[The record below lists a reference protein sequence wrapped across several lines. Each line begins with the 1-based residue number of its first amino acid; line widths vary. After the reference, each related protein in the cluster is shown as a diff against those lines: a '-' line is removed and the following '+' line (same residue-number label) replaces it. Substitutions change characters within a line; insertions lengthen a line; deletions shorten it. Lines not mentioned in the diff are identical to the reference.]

1 MTISTTKKALPPFDL
16 RDWADAD
23 VRNPYPVFE
32 RYLAESPIHV
42 ADGTYYIF
50 SHAAASTVL
59 SSQVFGR
66 RSGGGGP
73 IPAGHSILRT
83 MVNNWLVFLDPPRHT
98 ELRSVL
104 NREFSP
110 SVVTNLRDRITVI
123 AQDLLADLPAEFD
136 LVERFSAPFPIM
148 VISELLGVPREKWD
162 WLRSQAVALQ
172 EGSSSRAARNPD
184 AHKIAEAAARELH
197 DYFSALAEDRR
208 AAPGEDLVSL
218 MVSAQTRGEPLS
230 LDEIVATC
238 VHLMT
243 AGHETT
249 TNVFSKAVLTLSTRP
264 EALSR
269 LRSGVTAAA
278 VEELVR
284 FDSPV
289 QAISRWA
296 YEDVTVAGVEIPRGS
311 KVMVML
317 GAANRDPARFTA
329 PTELD
334 LDRDGGRS
342 VSFGLGIH
350 YCLGATLARV
360 ELEIG
365 LGLLLKAL
373 CEFTVDDVKYPYDM
387 VFHGPHKVVVRRSV

>member
-1 MTISTTKKALPPFDL
+1 MSTLPPFDL

-23 VRNPYPVFE
+23 VRNPYPVFA

-42 ADGTYYIF
+42 ADATYYVF

-110 SVVTNLRDRITVI
+110 SVVTNLRDRITAI
-123 AQDLLADLPAEFD
+123 ARDLLADLPAEFD
-136 LVERFSAPFPIM
+136 LVERFSAPFPIL

-197 DYFSALAEDRR
+197 DYFSVLAAERR
-208 AAPGEDLVSL
+208 SGDDLISL
-218 MVSAQTRGEPLS
+218 MVGALDT
-230 LDEIVATC
+230 DEIVATC

-264 EALSR
+264 EALKA
-269 LRSGVTAAA
+269 LREGVTAAA

-296 YEDVTVAGVEIPRGS
+296 YEDVTVAGTMIPKGS

-317 GAANRDPARFTA
+317 GAANRDPAKFDA

-334 LDRDGGRS
+334 LNRDGGRS

-365 LGLLLKAL
+365 LGLLLESL
-373 CEFTVDDVKYPYDM
+373 GEFVVDGVEYPYDM
-387 VFHGPHKVVVRRSV
+387 VFHGPHKVLVSRSR

>member
-1 MTISTTKKALPPFDL
+1 MSTLPPFDL

-42 ADGTYYIF
+42 ADGTYYVF

-110 SVVTNLRDRITVI
+110 SVVTNLRDRITAI
-123 AQDLLADLPAEFD
+123 ARDLLADLPAEFD

-148 VISELLGVPREKWD
+148 VISELLGVPRERWD
-162 WLRSQAVALQ
+162 WLRAQAVALQ

-184 AHKIAEAAARELH
+184 AHKIAEGAARELH
-197 DYFSALAEDRR
+197 DYFSALAEERR
-208 AAPGEDLVSL
+208 TAPGDDLVSL
-218 MVSAQTRGEPLS
+218 MAGALG
-230 LDEIVATC
+230 LDEVVATC

-249 TNVFSKAVLTLSTRP
+249 TNVFSKAVLTLSSRP
-264 EALSR
+264 EALKG

-296 YEDVTVAGVEIPRGS
+296 YEDVTVAGTAIPKGS

-317 GAANRDPARFTA
+317 GAANRDPAKFDD
-329 PTELD
+329 PCELR

-350 YCLGATLARV
+350 YCLGATLARA

-365 LGLLLKAL
+365 LRLLLNAL
-373 CEFTVDDVKYPYDM
+373 GEFTVDGVEYPYDM
-387 VFHGPHKVVVRRSV
+387 VFHGPHKVLVRRSI